1 MKLKDLEK
9 EIEVIENVLGTLYRC
24 LTFYK
29 RIGDIRQYKETRAD
43 ITLVEKELCSLIAE
57 KDAEIVATKEP

>member
-29 RIGDIRQYKETRAD
+29 GIGDIRQYKETRAD

>member
-29 RIGDIRQYKETRAD
+29 GIGDIRQYKETRAD

-57 KDAEIVATKEP
+57 KDAETVATKEP